1 MKRAKLAVRPYR
13 HSNTHPYYLDLRAFG
28 QGRKFFKTRAEAD
41 AERFRQLTLRE
52 RGGREAVGLP
62 LTELSSIVQARK
74 KLATH
79 GKTLA
84 DAATFYLDHLERI
97 RRCNVTVAE
106 LAEEVL
112 GAKRKDGHAPMYIAD
127 LRKRLARFCR
137 DFGTRPIAGI
147 TVEELDNWLRNLDC
161 APKSR
166 ANFRANVGVLF
177 SYAERRRMIDSN
189 PILRTARPK
198 LVSGPP
204 EIFRVDELS
213 ALLNAASKVA
223 PDVVPM
229 LAIAAFTGV
238 RDSEIKRLNW
248 AEIDLV
254 RGFIELKA
262 SKTKSARR
270 RIVEIQPN
278 LAEWLR
284 PYAEMTG
291 QVVPANTRNKLDLAC
306 KVAGLTRWPKNGL
319 RHSFA
324 SYRLAAIHDAPRV
337 ASELG
342 HTSPQMLYSTYRELV
357 RPEEA
362 QRYWQ
367 TVPVTD
373 TSNVIPWQGG
383 SAMIPG
389 EFHHMPRA
397 RARVKP

>member
-137 DFGTRPIAGI
+137 DFGDRPIAGV

-177 SYAERRRMIDSN
+177 SYAERRRIIDSN

-198 LVSGPP
+198 LPNNPP
-204 EIFRVDELS
+204 EIFRVDELR
-213 ALLNAASKVA
+213 ALLDSASRRF
-223 PDVVPM
+223 PDLLPA
-229 LAIAAFTGV
+229 LAIGAFAGL
-238 RDSEIKRLNW
+238 RDAEIKRLEW
-248 AEIDLV
+248 SEIDLV
-254 RGFIELKA
+254 RGFIEVKA
-262 SKTKSARR
+262 SKAKTARR
-270 RIVEIQPN
+270 RIIEIQPN
-278 LAEWLR
+278 LAAWLR
-284 PYAEMTG
+284 PYRNMAG
-291 QVVPANTRNKLDLAC
+291 RVVPPNARNKLDTIR
-306 KVAGLTRWPKNGL
+306 KEAGL
-319 RHSFA
+319 
-324 SYRLAAIHDAPRV
+324 
-337 ASELG
+337 
-342 HTSPQMLYSTYRELV
+342 
-357 RPEEA
+357 
-362 QRYWQ
+362 
-367 TVPVTD
+367 
-373 TSNVIPWQGG
+373 
-383 SAMIPG
+383 
-389 EFHHMPRA
+389 
-397 RARVKP
+397 